1 MNVNQLMVHFW
12 FCPSSAHS
20 IPSSSKRARR
30 KPEPRAPITWCA
42 RVQEGKKTRRQCFLR
57 GVRGEKRSRAPARSE
72 LLLLLSDWSKVLRWG
87 EERTRRRALTA
98 RATGSARCPGVTAVP
113 GQVHTE
119 DPDSQRSE
127 CKLSVWDSDEPVPRA
142 ELLKQVEGAH
152 GLLCLLS
159 DRIDAEVLDAAG
171 PNLKVISTM
180 SVGFDHLAIDEIKKR
195 GIRVGY
201 TPDVLTDATAELT
214 VALLLAT
221 ARRLPEGIQEVKSG
235 GWSSWKPLWLCGYG
249 LSGSTVGVIG
259 LGRIGLAIARRLK
272 PFGVKR
278 LLYSGRQPK
287 PQAGE
292 VEGEHVP
299 LDALLCESDFVVVS
313 CSLTPDT
320 QGLCNKDFFSKM
332 KNTAVFINTS
342 RGAVV
347 NQEDL
352 LEALA
357 SGQIAAAGLDVTT
370 PEPLPTDHPLLRL
383 SNCVVL
389 PHIGSATISTRGVM
403 AELTAQ
409 NLLCGLTGDAMP
421 SELQL

>member
-1 MNVNQLMVHFW
+1 M
-12 FCPSSAHS
+12 SAQPVLRVFVTRR
-20 IPSSSKRARR
+20 IP
-30 KPEPRAPITWCA
+30 
-42 RVQEGKKTRRQCFLR
+42 QEGL
-57 GVRGEKRSRAPARSE
+57 E
-72 LLLLLSDWSKVLRWG
+72 LLQ
-87 EERTRRRALTA
+87 RA
-98 RATGSARCPGVTAVP
+98 AVCT
-113 GQVHTE
+113 V
-119 DPDSQRSE
+119 S
-127 CKLSVWDSDEPVPRA
+127 LWDSDEPVPRA
-142 ELLKQVEGAH
+142 ELLKGVEGAH

-195 GIRVGY
+195 EIRVGY

-259 LGRIGLAIARRLK
+259 LGRIGLAVARRLK

-287 PQAGE
+287 PQAQEVDGE
-292 VEGEHVP
+292 YVP
-299 LDALLCESDFVVVS
+299 LDSLLCESDFVVVS
-313 CSLTPDT
+313 CALSPET
-320 QGLCNKDFFSKM
+320 QGLCDKAFFTKM
-332 KNTAVFINTS
+332 KTTAVFINTS

-352 LEALA
+352 YEALTA
-357 SGQIAAAGLDVTT
+357 GQIAAAGLDVTT
-370 PEPLPTDHPLLRL
+370 PEPLPTDHPLLAL
-383 SNCVVL
+383 KNCVVL
-389 PHIGSATISTRGVM
+389 PHIGSATYSTRGIM
-403 AELTAQ
+403 AKLTAN
-409 NLLCGLTGDAMP
+409 NLLAGLTGEAMP
-421 SELQL
+421 SELKL